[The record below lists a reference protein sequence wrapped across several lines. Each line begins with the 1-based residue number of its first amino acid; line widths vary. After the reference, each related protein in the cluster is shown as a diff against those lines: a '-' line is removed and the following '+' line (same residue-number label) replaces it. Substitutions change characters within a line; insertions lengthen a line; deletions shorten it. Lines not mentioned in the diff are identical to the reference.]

1 MTLRT
6 SLWLGVATTLAV
18 SPLTHASDPI
28 EADWLYLTGQ
38 GAWVQ
43 RSAELRQQS
52 TALPLPVDNLETAH
66 FWWQAEHPDLTLT
79 WQTPERKW
87 WVTEDTVVQ
96 IDGWSGS
103 WTVVNVSDDLLM
115 LAQAG
120 VRKPLPRD
128 QWYRLSW
135 VVGQNIDDDFELQV
149 RQSEARSNPFD
160 YAWFDPSIAAEV
172 RYSLDLT
179 GDPQTL
185 NQQLV
190 LHNQSDYSLRAPGY
204 SYAQSTAQGPVMAR
218 QTMMAESDTAAGA
231 PKAGDSS
238 GQATLKSEEP
248 VSLPS
253 GSHAW
258 LMVEAS
264 ELSSVRHHYQFGWN
278 TRQTQTVPGQW
289 SLQLRSE
296 DDLPAIAGPVQ
307 VAVWDQEVAL
317 LETQYR
323 PQENTSA
330 TLSLGSSDLVTLA
343 SEPLGGN
350 EWRLTLTNRNSFEV
364 ETRIQLNHWDN
375 DRNEQAS
382 ISLPVGADSEVRLRA
397 RLGTNQLTVRPE

>member
-1 MTLRT
+1 MSLRT
-6 SLWLGVATTLAV
+6 PIWLGVATALAV
-18 SPLTHASDPI
+18 APVAQANDPV

-38 GAWVQ
+38 GAWIQ

-52 TALPLPVDNLETAH
+52 NALPLPVDDLEAAH
-66 FWWQAEHPDLTLT
+66 FWWQAEDPDLTLT

-96 IDGWSGS
+96 VDGWSGS
-103 WTVVNVSDDLLM
+103 WTVANVSDDLLI

-135 VVGQNIDDDFELQV
+135 VVGQNIDDDFELLV
-149 RQSEARSNPFD
+149 RQTEARSNPFD
-160 YAWFDPSIAAEV
+160 YAWFDPAVTAEV

-179 GDPQTL
+179 GETRTL

-190 LHNQSDYSLRAPGY
+190 LHNRSDYDVRAPGY
-204 SYAQSTAQGPVMAR
+204 SYAQSTAQEPVMAR
-218 QTMMAESDTAAGA
+218 QTMMAESEPMAGA

-258 LMVEAS
+258 LMVQAT
-264 ELSSVRHHYQFGWN
+264 ELTDVGHHYQFGWN

-289 SLQLRSE
+289 SLRLRSE

-317 LETQYR
+317 LETRYR
-323 PQENTSA
+323 PQENTNA
-330 TLSLGSSDLVTLA
+330 TLNLGSSDLVTLA
-343 SEPLGGN
+343 TEPLGGN
-350 EWRLTLTNRNSFEV
+350 EWRLTITNRNSFDV
-364 ETRIQLNHWDN
+364 EARVELSHWDN
-375 DRNEQAS
+375 DRNQQAS
-382 ISLPVGADSEVRLRA
+382 ISLPVAADAEVRLRA
-397 RLGTNQLTVRPE
+397 RLGATQLTVRPE